1 MTVEKCL
8 QRQLIIEKDLK
19 LDISYSSKSITFK
32 TFPSFN
38 YGIFGD
44 HFTPFTAT
52 VKKYCFK
59 VTRCFQYTISKHLAT
74 NLSSK
79 IFQDDDNYILMRF
92 KNRRVCLL
100 SEED

>member
-1 MTVEKCL
+1 EKCL

-52 VKKYCFK
+52 VRSTVF
-59 VTRCFQYTISKHLAT
+59 
-74 NLSSK
+74 
-79 IFQDDDNYILMRF
+79 
-92 KNRRVCLL
+92 
-100 SEED
+100 

>member
-1 MTVEKCL
+1 M
-8 QRQLIIEKDLK
+8 IEKDLK

-52 VKKYCFK
+52 VRSTVF
-59 VTRCFQYTISKHLAT
+59 
-74 NLSSK
+74 
-79 IFQDDDNYILMRF
+79 
-92 KNRRVCLL
+92 
-100 SEED
+100 

>member
-1 MTVEKCL
+1 M
-8 QRQLIIEKDLK
+8 K

-52 VKKYCFK
+52 VRSTVF
-59 VTRCFQYTISKHLAT
+59 
-74 NLSSK
+74 
-79 IFQDDDNYILMRF
+79 
-92 KNRRVCLL
+92 
-100 SEED
+100 